1 MLKVVLVGRPNV
13 GKSTLFNRLVRSQ
26 KAIVNDQPGVTRDRK
41 YGNGKLADLE
51 FTLIDTAGIDDSLKG
66 STEIKI
72 KEQCQLAIDDADV
85 IFFVIDGREGVL
97 PIEKSFA
104 MSLKKK
110 NKPIKRCMML
120 PCSPHRLARF
130 INPNLRVFRRLCVT
144 LTHGRGLPCTPRGT
158 GEYTGIRTPMM
169 REWTFDERR
178 KKKKKK
184 VGHRSG
190 PVCVRVKK

>member
-72 KEQCQLAIDDADV
+72 KEQSQLAIDDANV

-104 MSLKKK
+104 MNLKKQ
-110 NKPIKRCMML
+110 NKPIIVL
-120 PCSPHRLARF
+120 
-130 INPNLRVFRRLCVT
+130 INKSEGSKGLIGLSESASLGFDNVIPISAE
-144 LTHGRGLPCTPRGT
+144 HGEGLPDL
-158 GEYTGIRTPMM
+158 Y
-169 REWTFDERR
+169 DVL
-178 KKKKKK
+178 KNNLDNQ
-184 VGHRSG
+184 
-190 PVCVRVKK
+190 

>member
-72 KEQCQLAIDDADV
+72 KEQSQLAIDDADV
-85 IFFVIDGREGVL
+85 IFFVIDGREGVFCL
-97 PIEKSFA
+97 
-104 MSLKKK
+104 LYT
-110 NKPIKRCMML
+110 
-120 PCSPHRLARF
+120 SPS
-130 INPNLRVFRRLCVT
+130 
-144 LTHGRGLPCTPRGT
+144 PRD
-158 GEYTGIRTPMM
+158 YAASRMP
-169 REWTFDERR
+169 
-178 KKKKKK
+178 
-184 VGHRSG
+184 SSA
-190 PVCVRVKK
+190 